1 MEKMFKRTLI
11 GAAVASIVSFG
22 SFADEG
28 DGGQVGINSPFDV
41 EVYGVA
47 AISTVNYNVTDKES
61 DSAGFVV
68 ENESRIGFRASGD
81 MTDSI
86 RVTMQ
91 IESGYVDNTDWAHG
105 GTAGGVLGFRDT
117 FIGLSGDW
125 GNVRVGRVL
134 TPLYE
139 IVDWPFSNPGL
150 GSVFDWGG
158 INAHYDRQSNQVR
171 YDSPKFGGFTFAA
184 SVGRDD
190 DDNGGGAG
198 SATRDTYFGSAN
210 AKYAF
215 EKLTLMGA
223 VESGKRSGTTTEA
236 KWDIATGS
244 GTDDNGNAYVAG
256 DNYYTAASTTD
267 DTDTLA
273 YLVGFDLALPA
284 GFGLAAAYKH
294 EQLDQSN
301 VTHDQGSYS
310 VIGQYWNG
318 PIGFKL
324 GYAANLDS
332 EKGGVSQDDAEN
344 TISGQLMAVVNGFV
358 PYIRVAQRT
367 TNVKDS
373 SDNRSD
379 IVTRVGLE
387 YGF

>member
-1 MEKMFKRTLI
+1 MEKMFKRTLV
-11 GAAVASIVSFG
+11 GAAVASLVSF
-22 SFADEG
+22 SAFADEG
-28 DGGQVGINSPFDV
+28 AGGQVGINSDFDV

-47 AISTVNYNVTDKES
+47 AISMVNYNTTDNKD
-61 DSAGFVV
+61 DSSGFAV

-81 MTDSI
+81 MTDSV

-105 GTAGGVLGFRDT
+105 GVAGGVLGFRDT
-117 FIGLSGDW
+117 YIGMSGDF
-125 GNVRVGRVL
+125 GNVRIGRVL

-190 DDNGGGAG
+190 NDNGGGA
-198 SATRDTYFGSAN
+198 ATRDSYFAGAN
-210 AKYAF
+210 AKYSF

-223 VESGKRSGTTTEA
+223 VEQGTRADA
-236 KWDIATGS
+236 KA
-244 GTDDNGNAYVAG
+244 
-256 DNYYTAASTTD
+256 D
-267 DTDTLA
+267 DTDTSA
-273 YLVGFDLALPA
+273 YIAGFEAALPA
-284 GFGLAAAYKH
+284 GFGIAAAYKQ
-294 EQLDQSN
+294 EQLETAG
-301 VTHDQGSYS
+301 VKHEQGSYS

-318 PIGFKL
+318 PVGFKL

-332 EKGGVSQDDAEN
+332 EKAGVSQDDADH

-358 PYIRVAQRT
+358 PYLRVAQRT
-367 TNVKDS
+367 TNVPKS
-373 SDNRSD
+373 TENRSD
-379 IVTRVGLE
+379 IVTRIGLE